1 MKKLFTKLDLCQE
14 YDNIWIKKRNEW
26 KAAFITLEGLFEPMM
41 MFFGLANSSATFQTI
56 INKILWNIINIG
68 EVASFIDNVIV
79 GTEKK
84 EGYNEVVEKL
94 VKRLAE
100 NDLYVKL
107 EKYKWKIREVR
118 FSGVVTG
125 PEGIKMEKQKMKGVF
140 DWLTPREVKDI
151 QKFLRLSNYYQLFIK
166 YFAVIARLLY
176 DLAKKDQ
183 KQDWTERQEKVFQR
197 LKE

>member
-1 MKKLFTKLDLCQE
+1 
-14 YDNIWIKKRNEW
+14 
-26 KAAFITLEGLFEPMM
+26 
-41 MFFGLANSSATFQTI
+41 
-56 INKILWNIINIG
+56 
-68 EVASFIDNVIV
+68 
-79 GTEKK
+79 
-84 EGYNEVVEKL
+84 
-94 VKRLAE
+94 
-100 NDLYVKL
+100 
-107 EKYKWKIREVR
+107 
-118 FSGVVTG
+118 
-125 PEGIKMEKQKMKGVF
+125 MEKQKMKGVF